1 MMTTHNVGLHTEV
14 SEIFKHKADLH
25 KDVSV
30 IFSGVWNPKRDNLQQ
45 SVGVAVAS
53 EAAYV
58 HPGTLDIDH
67 LPKES
72 KFTTIIKVFRQTQ
85 GHIFSSKSK
94 REKKR
99 LLSISKNLMINMT
112 S

>member
-1 MMTTHNVGLHTEV
+1 MMTKQNVGLHTEV
-14 SEIFKHKADLH
+14 SEIFKHKANLH

-30 IFSGVWNPKRDNLQQ
+30 IFSGVWNPKRNLQQ

-58 HPGTLDIDH
+58 HQGTLDIDH
-67 LPKES
+67 LPKET
-72 KFTTIIKVFRQTQ
+72 KFSTIKKVFRQAQ
-85 GHIFSSKSK
+85 GHIFSSKSE

>member
-1 MMTTHNVGLHTEV
+1 MAT
-14 SEIFKHKADLH
+14 HKAGLH

-30 IFSGVWNPKRDNLQQ
+30 IFNGVWNPEIDNLQQ

-53 EAAYV
+53 GAAYI
-58 HPGTLDIDH
+58 HPGTLDMDN
-67 LPKES
+67 LSKEPK
-72 KFTTIIKVFRQTQ
+72 FATIIKVFKQAP
-85 GHIFSSKSK
+85 GHIFSSKAR

-99 LLSISKNLMINMT
+99 LLSISKHLIINIP

>member
-1 MMTTHNVGLHTEV
+1 MMTTHNAGLHTEV
-14 SEIFKHKADLH
+14 SEIFKHKAGLH

-30 IFSGVWNPKRDNLQQ
+30 IFNGEWNPKRDSLPQ

-72 KFTTIIKVFRQTQ
+72 KFAAIKNVFRQAQ
-85 GHIFSSKSK
+85 GHIFSSKSEL
-94 REKKR
+94 EKKR
-99 LLSISKNLMINMT
+99 LLSISKNLMINIT